1 MRLLAVLVTYNRL
14 AKIQPTL
21 GRLLAE
27 PALDA
32 VLVVDNASA
41 DGTGAW
47 LREEA
52 SEHPRLEILTLA
64 ENRGG
69 AGGFHAGLARALE
82 RNDWDHLLLQDD
94 DAWPADGCLARFAT
108 QVPRA
113 SAAAAAVYFPDGRI
127 CDMNRPRRVPFLSPL
142 AVLRQRG
149 MALPDS
155 AYAGDPTPIDMSSF
169 VGLFLSRAAVEAVGL
184 PDPAFFL
191 YGDDWDYTLRLRKA
205 GHRILFAPGLPYI
218 HDCGSLKAADAPYAR
233 LWQWYYSCR
242 NALILQRKMLGPLA
256 IPLRWL
262 RLRQWRRQCP
272 RYPDPA
278 QARATLALAVRDAS
292 QSPTPLRTPD
302 EVERV
307 VGSFAR

>member
-1 MRLLAVLVTYNRL
+1 MRLLAVLVTFNRL
-14 AKIQPTL
+14 AKLRPTL

-27 PALDA
+27 PALSG
-32 VLVVDNASA
+32 VIVVDNASG
-41 DGTGAW
+41 DGTGDW

-52 SEHPRLEILTLA
+52 ARHGRLDVLTLA
-64 ENRGG
+64 DNLGG
-69 AGGFHAGLARALE
+69 AGGFHAGLARALA
-82 RNDWDHLLLQDD
+82 RKDWDHVLLQDD
-94 DAWPADGCLARFAT
+94 DAWPSDGCLARYVAQT
-108 QVPRA
+108 P
-113 SAAAAAVYFPDGRI
+113 AAEVLAAAVYFPDGRV

-149 MALPDS
+149 MAVPDS
-155 AYAGDPTPIDMSSF
+155 AYGGPAVPVDMSSF

-205 GHRILFAPGLPYI
+205 GFRILFDPALPYT
-218 HDCGSLKAADAPYAR
+218 HDCASLKAADAPYAR

-262 RLRQWRRQCP
+262 RLRQWRRQCD

-278 QARATLALAVRDAS
+278 QARAALALAVRDAREN
-292 QSPTPLRTPD
+292 PTPLRSPAD
-302 EVERV
+302 VEC
-307 VGSFAR
+307 